1 VVLKVDISESEQSRH
16 AAVPGAQDRALLVAQ
31 LLGTLAI
38 IAFLPGNAAKAGA
51 LLVLWAA
58 TFRRIEF
65 KEVVLV
71 IGVCCF
77 FTVMNAMSLAQGIF
91 SFTEPD
97 VLGMP
102 VYELFM
108 WGFYILHTKRMLGDA
123 PPAPSRVAW
132 GLALAYSAA
141 FAAIKDAQVLL
152 MVTGTLLAI
161 AVFLFHTRR
170 DLAFLGYMVLLGAL
184 IEYTGVG
191 SGQWTY
197 PGAPL
202 GGVPPW
208 FVTLW
213 GGVGLFFHRLIL
225 PIMAPRPSPVLA

>member
-1 VVLKVDISESEQSRH
+1 MLKVDTSESEQPRDDV
-16 AAVPGAQDRALLVAQ
+16 APGTMERALLVAQ

-38 IAFLPGNAAKAGA
+38 IALLPGNVAKAGA
-51 LLVLWAA
+51 LLAWWAV

-71 IGVCCF
+71 VGVCCF

-97 VLGMP
+97 ILGMP

-108 WGFYILHTKRMLGDA
+108 WGFYILHTKRLLGDA

-141 FAAIKDAQVLL
+141 FAGIKDATTLL
-152 MVTGTLLAI
+152 LVTGTLLAI
-161 AVFLFHTRR
+161 AVYLFHTRR

-184 IEYTGVG
+184 MEYTGVG

-225 PIMAPRPSPVLA
+225 PLLAPRPRPVLA

>member
-1 VVLKVDISESEQSRH
+1 MLKVDISENERSRGG
-16 AAVPGAQDRALLVAQ
+16 VTRGVQDRPLLVAQ

-65 KEVVLV
+65 KEAVLV
-71 IGVCCF
+71 VGVCCF

-91 SFTEPD
+91 SFTAPD

-202 GGVPPW
+202 GGVPLW